1 MGSSLS
7 PQRQL
12 DCLPPNRC
20 RSRRIRVMARLS
32 ACCAFQDAHYR
43 ASASDDSRSNRSP
56 GEIDECQQR
65 AASSQ
70 LSRFRR
76 LSLPSGS
83 GNRII
88 RSAPGRGGPKQFN
101 ALCAARQPS
110 A

>member
-7 PQRQL
+7 SQRQL
-12 DCLPPNRC
+12 DWPAAQLLSQPPHPRDAPL
-20 RSRRIRVMARLS
+20 VGL
-32 ACCAFQDAHYR
+32 CAFRDAHYR